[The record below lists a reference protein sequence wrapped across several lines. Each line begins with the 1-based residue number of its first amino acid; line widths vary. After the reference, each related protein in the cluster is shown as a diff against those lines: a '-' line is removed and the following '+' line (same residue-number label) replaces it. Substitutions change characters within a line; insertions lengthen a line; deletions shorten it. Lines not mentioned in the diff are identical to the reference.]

1 MLEPL
6 DRRHLLES
14 LHPPAGYKL
23 DDAIGTTYSLDL
35 MTLLTVPLAFA
46 LMDVEGDD
54 GQLLQ
59 DPLALLE
66 AIRSYANRTHIF
78 CQAGGIYLPSGNTLF
93 LSHLEDTVH
102 EVVAPKKGGIFHP
115 KIWVLR
121 FEPTYE
127 NQPVI
132 YRVLVLSRNL
142 TFDRSWDTMLLL
154 EGKLKE
160 RERVIRQSNPLGA
173 FVASLPQMMLHSSS
187 RRLQRVVKKVSREIR
202 RVRFELPDEFEEMHF
217 HPIGLPDSENW
228 WFDGRLQQMLAVA
241 PFIDPH
247 TASELGDVEGKAILV
262 SRLEQLQQLPSAS
275 LQRFEKVYFL
285 PPDAEPEPEDEGED
299 NPPAYETLSGL
310 HAKLFVADDGWNAR
324 IWTGSSNA
332 TTAAMRKNVEFLV
345 ELKGKKSQCG
355 VDAFLSQRKGETGFI
370 DLLRVYEPTDDQANV
385 DETKVAL
392 DRCKHQLRMA
402 LASSGVDVL
411 VTPCDIPER
420 YNVEVNL
427 PKSPRVQGVKEV
439 ELKVWPV
446 TLKENA
452 AKSAECG
459 PHSKVTFTDASFES
473 LTAFYAI
480 KLRARFN
487 GKEISDRFVLCASVK
502 GMPGDRGERVLRA
515 LLKNRD
521 QVMRFLL
528 FLLAEDGVMGNY
540 LTKRSGN
547 ECSGQCID
555 FLAGTSLF
563 EPLVNALYSDP
574 DKIDRV
580 ARLVEDLIGSED
592 GRKLLPEEFMAI
604 WEPVWAA
611 RKEIRK

>member
-1 MLEPL
+1 
-6 DRRHLLES
+6 
-14 LHPPAGYKL
+14 
-23 DDAIGTTYSLDL
+23 
-35 MTLLTVPLAFA
+35 
-46 LMDVEGDD
+46 
-54 GQLLQ
+54 
-59 DPLALLE
+59 
-66 AIRSYANRTHIF
+66 
-78 CQAGGIYLPSGNTLF
+78 
-93 LSHLEDTVH
+93 
-102 EVVAPKKGGIFHP
+102 
-115 KIWVLR
+115 
-121 FEPTYE
+121 
-127 NQPVI
+127 
-132 YRVLVLSRNL
+132 
-142 TFDRSWDTMLLL
+142 
-154 EGKLKE
+154 
-160 RERVIRQSNPLGA
+160 
-173 FVASLPQMMLHSSS
+173 
-187 RRLQRVVKKVSREIR
+187 
-202 RVRFELPDEFEEMHF
+202 
-217 HPIGLPDSENW
+217 
-228 WFDGRLQQMLAVA
+228 MLAVA

>member
-173 FVASLPQMMLHSSS
+173 FVASVPQMMLHSSS